1 MSVTPI
7 PMRKINDLLRLHFEA
22 RLSQRQ
28 IAAATKLSVGV
39 INKYLAAAEAAHL
52 SWPLPEGITE
62 AQLRRLL
69 FPDLALSPKEP
80 KILPDFAQ
88 IHQELKRKGVTRQ
101 LLWEEYCAE
110 YPDHHYAYTQFC
122 GYYQEWK
129 QHLKVTLRQTHRAG
143 EKMFV
148 DYCGPTIPII
158 DPLTGE
164 ARQAQVFVA
173 VLGASNYTY
182 AEASYSQTLPEW
194 ITSHVRAF
202 EFFQGA
208 PELVIPDNLRSGVTK
223 ACRYEPL
230 LNRSYREMLEHYHTV
245 ALPTRPYKPRD
256 KAKAEAGVLL
266 VERWIMARLR
276 QQTFFS
282 LSDLNQSIRPLLVYL
297 NQKPFQKLPGSRRT
311 QFEQL
316 DRPALRPLPATHYQ
330 FAVWK
335 KCRVHIDSHVEV
347 DGHYYSVPHQ
357 LVRRE
362 IEIRLTAVSIECFHG
377 SERVAVHQR
386 SDRKGRHTTVSEH
399 LPEHH
404 RAHLEWSPGRF
415 LDWAIKIG
423 PHTRDLVRQTLERF
437 PHPEMGYR
445 SCLGLLSLEKRYGK
459 ERLEAACERAIALG
473 SPTRSSA
480 LSILEKGLDSQPLP
494 ESDPAAGQPALPA
507 HENVRGA
514 AYYQ

>member
-1 MSVTPI
+1 
-7 PMRKINDLLRLHFEA
+7 MRNINELLRLHFEA

-52 SWPLPEGITE
+52 SWPLPEGLNE

-69 FPDLALSPKEP
+69 FPDPAHSPSEP

-88 IHQELKRKGVTRQ
+88 VHQELKRKGVTRQ

-110 YPDHHYAYTQFC
+110 HPEHHYAYTQFC
-122 GYYQEWK
+122 VYYQEWK
-129 QHLKVTLRQTHRAG
+129 QRLKVTLRQTHRAG

-148 DYCGPTIPII
+148 DYCGPTVPII
-158 DPLTGE
+158 DLLTGE
-164 ARQAQVFVA
+164 ARAANIFVA

-182 AEASYSQTLPEW
+182 AEATYSQTLPEW
-194 ITSHVRAF
+194 IGSHVRAF
-202 EFFQGA
+202 EFFEGA
-208 PELVIPDNLRSGVTK
+208 PELVVPDNLRSGVSK
-223 ACRYEPL
+223 ACRYEPR
-230 LNRSYREMLEHYHTV
+230 LNRSYHEMLEHYHTV
-245 ALPTRPYKPRD
+245 ALPARPYKPRD

-276 QQTFFS
+276 KETFFS
-282 LSDLNQSIRPLLVYL
+282 LADLNQSIRPLLVYL
-297 NQKPFQKLPGSRRT
+297 NDKPFQKLPGSRRT

-316 DRPALRPLPATHYQ
+316 DRPALKPLPATPYQ
-330 FAVWK
+330 FATWK
-335 KCRVHIDSHVEV
+335 KCRVHIDAHVEV
-347 DGHYYSVPHQ
+347 EGHYYSVPHQ
-357 LVRRE
+357 LVTRE
-362 IEIRLTAVSIECFHG
+362 IEVRLTATSVECFHS

-386 SDRKGRHTTVSEH
+386 SDRKGRHTTVPEH
-399 LPEHH
+399 LPERH

-415 LDWAIKIG
+415 LEWALKIG
-423 PHTRDLVRQTLERF
+423 PYTRDVVRHTLERF

-473 SPTRSSA
+473 SPTRASA

-494 ESDPAAGQPALPA
+494 ESDRAADQLTLPA